1 MNRISYI
8 IASLALCVCAGQVLV
23 AQELTD
29 AQKAAAAAAKAIAEA
44 PEVKQEEEK
53 PKYWDE
59 SLKTNIKFGQT
70 SLTNWAAGGDNTVTL
85 QAFIDGNANYK
96 KNDLFWNNRLQLDYG
111 FVYASSKPI
120 LQKSDDRIYFESKF
134 GYKNEKMRNFSFSAN
149 YDFKSQFSTGYDYK
163 TPDNLK
169 DENGNDLEGGDLRQ
183 AWRDARKTKSGFL
196 APAYTNL
203 ALGIDL
209 KPWKWLSLNIAPL
222 TGGVVIVKDVDL
234 RKNYGMDLKEAYKDA
249 SKLSPEALDKFN
261 EVMSSDDP
269 ALIGQYYRGA
279 RFEFGAQVK
288 ADIAVKVND
297 GFAYTSQLVLFS
309 NYLDHPE
316 NLRVNW
322 DNRFDWKIAKYFSLT
337 LTTNMIYDDKV
348 LIFSESDGL
357 PKQRVQFKES
367 LLFGFTY
374 TIARKR

>member
-1 MNRISYI
+1 MS
-8 IASLALCVCAGQVLV
+8 SLALCLGMVQVAG

-29 AQKAAAAAAKAIAEA
+29 AQKAAAEAAKAIAEA
-44 PEVKQEEEK
+44 PEAEQVVEK

-59 SLKTNIKFGQT
+59 SLKTNIKFGQS

-85 QAFIDGNANYK
+85 QAYVDGNANYK
-96 KNDLFWNNRLQLDYG
+96 KDDLFWNNRLQLDYG

-149 YDFKSQFSTGYDYK
+149 YDFKSQFSTGYEYK

-169 DENGNDLEGGDLRQ
+169 DAAGNDLKGSALRQ
-183 AWRDARKTKSGFL
+183 QWRNARNVKSGFL

-209 KPWKWLSLNIAPL
+209 KPWSWLSLNVAPL
-222 TGGVVIVKDVDL
+222 TGGVVIVRDADL
-234 RKNYGMDLKEAYKDA
+234 RKNYGMDLKDAYRDVA
-249 SKLSPEALDKFN
+249 KLSPEAAAKF
-261 EVMSSDDP
+261 EEAMASGDP
-269 ALIGQYYRGA
+269 SLVGKYYRGA
-279 RFEFGAQVK
+279 RFEFGAQIK

-297 GFAYTSQLVLFS
+297 TFSYTSQLVLFS

-348 LIFSESDGL
+348 LIFSEKDGL
-357 PKQRVQFKES
+357 TKQRVQFKES

>member
-1 MNRISYI
+1 MICA
-8 IASLALCVCAGQVLV
+8 ASAV
-23 AQELTD
+23 AAS
-29 AQKAAAAAAKAIAEA
+29 AQTIQDVAAQAAMAVAEA
-44 PEVKQEEEK
+44 DQVEAVVEK
-53 PKYWDE
+53 PQYWSTD
-59 SLKTNIKFGQT
+59 LKTQINVGQT
-70 SLTNWAAGGDNTVTL
+70 SLTNWAAGGDNTL
-85 QAFIDGNANYK
+85 SLAAFIDGNANWK
-96 KNDLFWNNRLQLDYG
+96 KGEMFWNNRLQLDYG
-111 FVYASSKPI
+111 FLYASSKPI
-120 LQKSDDRIYFESKF
+120 LQKNTDRIYLESKW
-134 GYKNEKMRNFSFSAN
+134 GYKAPSTQNLYFSAN

-261 EVMSSDDP
+261 EDMSSDDP

-348 LIFSESDGL
+348 LIFSEKDGL
-357 PKQRVQFKES
+357 TKQRVQFKES

>member
-1 MNRISYI
+1 M
-8 IASLALCVCAGQVLV
+8 

-29 AQKAAAAAAKAIAEA
+29 AQKAAAAAAKAMADAPKAEK
-44 PEVKQEEEK
+44 EVEK

-85 QAFIDGNANYK
+85 QAFVDGNANYK

-134 GYKNEKMRNFSFSAN
+134 GYKNANMKNFSFSVN
-149 YDFKSQFSTGYDYK
+149 YDFKSQFNTGYDYL
-163 TPDNLK
+163 TPSVPADK
-169 DENGNDLEGGDLRQ
+169 YQPDENGNLPGLNDLPHKDQVAL
-183 AWRDARKTKSGFL
+183 WKDARKIKSGFL

-203 ALGIDL
+203 AVGIDL

-222 TGGVVIVKDVDL
+222 TGGVVIVRDEDL
-234 RKNYGMDLKEAYKDA
+234 RKNYGMDLKDAYKDP
-249 SKLSPEALDKFN
+249 SKLKPEVQQKF
-261 EVMSSDDP
+261 EEDMASGDP
-269 ALIGQYYRGA
+269 SLIGQYYRGS

-297 GFAYTSQLVLFS
+297 NFAYTSQLVLFS

-322 DNRFDWKIAKYFSLT
+322 DNRFDWKLAKYFSLT
-337 LTTNMIYDDKV
+337 LTTNLIYDDKV
-348 LIFSESDGL
+348 LIFSEKDGQT
-357 PKQRVQFKES
+357 KQRVQFKES